1 MSEQLIITVS
11 REFGSAGH
19 EIAEKIAED
28 LGLKFYDRKILD
40 EIANQM
46 DVNVEVLEKYDEK
59 PRNLMLSRRVGKYSN
74 SMEEILAETQF
85 DYIREK
91 AENGESFVI
100 VGRCSETVLQD
111 VDGMISV
118 FISGDREHKLERV
131 MSKYKLSESEAVRKM
146 ERHDFMR
153 KRYHNRHSEHKW
165 GDSRF
170 YDICLN
176 SSPLGVSGSV
186 KVLENYI
193 QERENLRKK

>member
-19 EIAEKIAED
+19 EIAEKIAKD
-28 LGLKFYDRKILD
+28 LGLKFYDRKMLD

-85 DYIREK
+85 DYIRQK
-91 AENGESFVI
+91 AESGESFVI

-118 FISGDREHKLERV
+118 FISGDKDHKLERV
-131 MSKYKLSESEAVRKM
+131 MTKYKLTESEALKKM
-146 ERHDFMR
+146 ERHDFKR
-153 KRYHNRHSEHKW
+153 KRYHNRHSDHKW

-176 SSPLGVSGSV
+176 SSPLGVSGTV